1 MGQGPVGFFGV
12 GLLGQPMARTL
23 ARAGIASPV
32 LDVRHALFAETVA
45 FGHGAA
51 DMIAVLRAME
61 AGTRRRGGGTI

>member
-1 MGQGPVGFFGV
+1 MEQGPVGLL
-12 GLLGQPMARTL
+12 GLGLVGQPMARNP
-23 ARAGIASPV
+23 ARAGIAPV
-32 LDVRHALFAETVA
+32 LDMRHALFAETVA